1 MLSTKKRPGLAPGTV
16 ENKICATQRTIES
29 NTAPTLPASVERLIT
44 PDDWPLILSVSVT
57 TVERLRR
64 AKRLPEPD
72 LFLFSLP
79 RWRASTVRNWIE
91 SGGGQ

>member
-1 MLSTKKRPGLAPGTV
+1 MSIKKRRLGHDSQTADNPFRTV
-16 ENKICATQRTIES
+16 DP

-44 PDDWPLILSVSVT
+44 ADDWPQILSVSPT
-57 TVERLRR
+57 TVERLC

-79 RWRASTVRNWIE
+79 RWRASTVRAWIE
-91 SGGGQ
+91 GGGKP